1 MTMNLTLKTTLL
13 ALALG
18 GAAPAQASAGL
29 ADEADINAGL
39 LAVGIADEI
48 RKKCDSISGRLI
60 KGQFYLMEM
69 ANLAKSRGYSAA
81 EIKAYVKSD
90 TEKAKMRAKGEAYL
104 KSKGAIPSD
113 PQSYCKVGYEE
124 IASKSQIGAFLKA
137 K

>member
-1 MTMNLTLKTTLL
+1 MKNLTLKSTVL
-13 ALALG
+13 AFAVM
-18 GAAPAQASAGL
+18 GAMPAQAFAGL

-48 RKKCDSISGRLI
+48 RKKCDSISGRMI
-60 KGQFYLMEM
+60 KGQFYLLEM
-69 ANLAKSRGYSAA
+69 ANLAKSRGYSSA

-90 TEKAKMRAKGEAYL
+90 TEKAKVRAKGEAYL
-104 KSKGAIPSD
+104 KSKGVDPSD
-113 PQSYCKVGYEE
+113 PKSYCKVGYAE